1 MSICFLTS
9 IATFAAEI
17 PSLIKTEK
25 LIFKLNKIISQ
36 QNKVEN
42 RKISNI
48 VSNYVAVQ
56 CYNTDLT
63 WEESY
68 HRLENIQMI
77 RGISKSKLSQLFNFI
92 EEETFSDEEVVPE
105 TYRNCPL
112 LTVEEARSSLFL
124 SINVIWCVMLLY
136 QCKKE
141 KAVEQTNFTPTQK
154 KKEKG
159 NCLWSPCK
167 KRSKMKLAK
176 IAILGPYL
184 EQFHQTFLHGSW
196 LEKVSNGNSCS
207 CYYFL
212 LKLRSFIKMFCV
224 LKTITFH

>member
-1 MSICFLTS
+1 MSYEKQKGIYQDKAKRQKRTTELSKKMKSVDEKLNDLFARMEKASQIKINLDLGAQNLSIAAAQKNSFLTS

-25 LIFKLNKIISQ
+25 LIFKLNEIISH

-48 VSNYVAVQ
+48 VSIYVAVQ

-77 RGISKSKLSQLFNFI
+77 RGISKSKLSQLVNFI
-92 EEETFSDEEVVPE
+92 EEETFSDEEVVLE

-112 LTVEEARSSLFL
+112 LTVEEARSSLFF
-124 SINVIWCVMLLY
+124 INKRDVIML
-136 QCKKE
+136 CD
-141 KAVEQTNFTPTQK
+141 AFVSMQK
-154 KKEKG
+154 RK
-159 NCLWSPCK
+159 
-167 KRSKMKLAK
+167 
-176 IAILGPYL
+176 
-184 EQFHQTFLHGSW
+184 
-196 LEKVSNGNSCS
+196 SC
-207 CYYFL
+207 
-212 LKLRSFIKMFCV
+212 
-224 LKTITFH
+224 